1 MKLFLTCLLFFVAKT
16 QTNSFTYEDVIGN
29 KITIE
34 GELPEKIDSTFLKS
48 ELNSTCFLGNDYPKT
63 NYHIYISKIKKIKK
77 DIYYLNS
84 IIKTV
89 KENNNEELI
98 LEDISRSVYEIKTVK
113 VDGQLKIQTVN
124 YQYSE
129 NAKGNY
135 VRLPQLINTVKK

>member
-1 MKLFLTCLLFFVAKT
+1 MKLFLTCLLFFVVKT
-16 QTNSFTYEDVIGN
+16 QTNSFTYEDIIGN

-34 GELPEKIDSTFLKS
+34 GELPEQIDRKFLES
-48 ELNSTCFLGNDYPKT
+48 ELNSTFFLGNDFPKT

-89 KENNNEELI
+89 KEHSEEII
-98 LEDISRSVYEIKTVK
+98 LENISRSVYEIKTVK
-113 VDGQLKIQTVN
+113 VDGQLKIQTAN
-124 YQYSE
+124 YQFSE

-135 VRLPQLINTVKK
+135 VRLPQLINTIKR